1 MNKTA
6 VDSPLLSNGMSKPSK
21 GFRQV
26 VLTPTGVVRP
36 VHNAVRDGEHSRRHT
51 NQIARNGDLV
61 LRHSWFPCL
70 WELFIYE
77 DNSLILIPGENWKQH
92 KAALDALPQELDQW
106 LAGDGLSYT
115 YEASYLPAGAGWDG
129 ANTAADLRKR
139 NAIKA
144 FFHAMDGVEV
154 DGELWIESIARKAQF
169 SPFQG
174 IPQDWDKTT
183 PGDPSL
189 FADQVEV
196 IYFCTDGRAERRVS
210 DEYGDVDNPPA
221 DALRWC
227 AIYEGPN
234 NTVSW
239 DLHAK

>member
-1 MNKTA
+1 M
-6 VDSPLLSNGMSKPSK
+6 
-21 GFRQV
+21 
-26 VLTPTGVVRP
+26 
-36 VHNAVRDGEHSRRHT
+36 
-51 NQIARNGDLV
+51 
-61 LRHSWFPCL
+61 
-70 WELFIYE
+70 
-77 DNSLILIPGENWKQH
+77 
-92 KAALDALPQELDQW
+92 
-106 LAGDGLSYT
+106 
-115 YEASYLPAGAGWDG
+115 
-129 ANTAADLRKR
+129 RKR

-144 FFHAMDGVEV
+144 FFHAMGGVEV

-239 DLHAK
+239 DLHAR